1 LLKKLMKGIMSDLQ
15 VTYMQYWSVGHAIGK
30 VVVIIQSIASS
41 TALMVAN
48 TCPLTQTMFAIG
60 ISTFRV
66 EKQLSKYLQTVY
78 VVVCCQRA
86 SDTQKRRKQDL
97 NRNRPLL
104 LITTPI

>member
-1 LLKKLMKGIMSDLQ
+1 MKKLQKGIMSDLR

-60 ISTFRV
+60 ISTFPV
-66 EKQLSKYLQTVY
+66 EKQPSKYLRIVCAL
-78 VVVCCQRA
+78 VCCQRA
-86 SDTQKRRKQDL
+86 SDINPNPKR
-97 NRNRPLL
+97 
-104 LITTPI
+104 